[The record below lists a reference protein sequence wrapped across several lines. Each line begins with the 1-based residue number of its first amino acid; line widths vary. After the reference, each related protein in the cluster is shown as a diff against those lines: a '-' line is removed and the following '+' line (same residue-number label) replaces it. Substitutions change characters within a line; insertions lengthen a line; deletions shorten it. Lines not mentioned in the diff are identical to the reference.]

1 MIKKSIIYIINAIFI
16 FVFVCAGGIFAGHLT
31 GYKPYVV
38 LSGSMEPNIHEGSL
52 AVVNTHYNYDDVK
65 VEDIIAYETPTSIAV
80 THRVINIEDG
90 VLETKGDNNDVSDG
104 FTTNKDNFLGL
115 TLFSIPFVGYVLS
128 FISTTR
134 GLILTAIALISLL
147 IIEEMVKITMKKENT
162 NETTE

>member
-16 FVFVCAGGIFAGHLT
+16 FVFICAGGIFAGHLT

-38 LSGSMEPNIHEGSL
+38 LSGSMEPNIHVGSL

-90 VLETKGDNNDVSDG
+90 
-104 FTTNKDNFLGL
+104 L
-115 TLFSIPFVGYVLS
+115 TLFSIPFAGYVLS
-128 FISTTR
+128 FINTTR

-147 IIEEMVKITMKKENT
+147 IIEEMVKITMKKENS